1 MPRRNARLAK
11 QPSPKRPAQ
20 SERQPQPTARPLPSG
35 GAAGPMSPKA
45 ERLYRQAEAAQQ
57 RNELGV
63 ARDLLEEAIQW
74 APHVDLYLA
83 YSEVAAR
90 LGSTERAISLLQG
103 GIKRFPISAPIYVSH
118 AALLALRG
126 RTDQAAA
133 TLRRGLTHAPEA
145 ATLHWALA
153 SLLVDIG
160 DERDFAAAA
169 RHAKKAEQLGLVE
182 VKEDPRYRTLWF
194 VTGSKL
200 GRQTVACFRAAGFE
214 VHVERLTDEYADL
227 TLRTE
232 QLAFTDGYGLGGR
245 VLARCFLRDVIDWA
259 TLLQLADVLVDPPYQ
274 ALNRDVAFAIMG
286 DSTRW
291 HNALYRFIGDSHE
304 AIVPLD
310 HETLEGAN
318 LHQVLDRWLSR
329 RNLFDDRFPVSGRHF
344 YGRELELRQIRANID
359 DGRHTGIYGLRKV
372 GKTSLLYQLRG
383 TRPLDLVVYVDLQEI
398 RGTGQQDCA
407 YLFWAIG
414 RRLYEIVSER
424 QLLDKEQIDGTLRL
438 GAVRTY
444 TAIRQPQN
452 NALRFDE
459 DLSRL
464 LDALDADPTLPD
476 VKVVITIDELEYML
490 PISDANPGFRGYADF
505 FAYLRGVGQ
514 RTRGRVVSVVTAANP
529 LVSETP
535 NWGSRENPV
544 FQFYQDVFLP
554 PLDEDVCAEMVQQL
568 GRGMGVSFDRDS
580 LALVYREAGGHPY
593 ITRQLCGHI
602 VRGYDYRPLRITR
615 QIVEESLETFVR
627 DKGAIFE
634 EILYRLETHFPEE
647 NELLPFIADGVV
659 EPAALA
665 TLSDQP
671 IERALRHLLGY
682 QIVEYVGGEYRI
694 KIRLLH
700 RWLRRFRLGQA
711 D

>member
-1 MPRRNARLAK
+1 
-11 QPSPKRPAQ
+11 
-20 SERQPQPTARPLPSG
+20 
-35 GAAGPMSPKA
+35 MSPKA
-45 ERLYRQAEAAQQ
+45 ERLYRQAEAA
-57 RNELGV
+57 RARSEWGA
-63 ARDLLEEAIQW
+63 ARDLLEEAIRW

-83 YSEVAAR
+83 YAAVAEQ
-90 LGSTERAISLLQG
+90 GGGTERAISVLQS
-103 GIKRFPISAPIYVSH
+103 GIKRFGESAPLYVSH
-118 AALLALRG
+118 ASLLVLRG
-126 RTDQAAA
+126 RVDQAALS
-133 TLRRGLTHAPEA
+133 LRKGLNRTRGA

-160 DERDFAAAA
+160 DQRDFTEAA
-169 RHAKKAEQLGLVE
+169 RHARRAEQLGLTE
-182 VKEDPRYRTLWF
+182 IRDDPRYRILWF
-194 VTGSKL
+194 VTSSPL
-200 GRQTVACFRAAGFE
+200 GRPTVACFRAAGFE
-214 VHVERLTDEYADL
+214 VHVEQLTDEYIDL
-227 TLRTE
+227 TVRTT
-232 QLAFTDGYGLGGR
+232 QPAYTDGYGLGGR
-245 VLARCFLRDVIDWA
+245 VLVRCYLRDVIDWA
-259 TLLQLADVLVDPPYQ
+259 TLLELAESLTAPRHPD
-274 ALNRDVAFAIMG
+274 LNRDVVFAVLT
-286 DSTRW
+286 DATRW

-310 HETLEGAN
+310 HETMAGGDLQ
-318 LHQVLDRWLSR
+318 QVLDRWLSR

-344 YGRELELRQIRANID
+344 YGRELELRQIRANIE

-372 GKTSLLYQLRG
+372 GKTSLLYQLRE
-383 TRPLDLVVYVDLQEI
+383 TRPFDLVVYVDLQEI

-407 YLFWAIG
+407 YLFWAIS
-414 RRLYEIVSER
+414 RRLHEIVSER
-424 QLLDKEQIDGTLRL
+424 ELLGPELANASLKLGTV
-438 GAVRTY
+438 ATY
-444 TAIRQPQN
+444 SAIRQAQN

-459 DLSRL
+459 DMSRL
-464 LDALDADPTLPD
+464 LDALSADETLPPI
-476 VKVVITIDELEYML
+476 KVVITIDELEYML

-505 FAYLRGVGQ
+505 FAYLRGLGQ

-529 LVSETP
+529 IVSETP

-554 PLDEDVCAEMVQQL
+554 PLDEDVCAEMVEQL
-568 GRGMGVSFDRDS
+568 GRGMGVGFDRDS

-602 VRGYDYRPLRITR
+602 VRGYPYRPLRITR
-615 QIVEESLETFVR
+615 QIVEDSLETFVR

-659 EPAALA
+659 APAALA

-671 IERALRHLLGY
+671 IDRALRHLVGY
-682 QIVEYVGGEYRI
+682 QIVEYVDGEYRI

-700 RWLRRFRLGQA
+700 RWLRRFRLGQV

>member
-1 MPRRNARLAK
+1 
-11 QPSPKRPAQ
+11 
-20 SERQPQPTARPLPSG
+20 
-35 GAAGPMSPKA
+35 MSPKA
-45 ERLYRQAEAAQQ
+45 ERLWRQAEAARE
-57 RNELGV
+57 RNDLTA
-63 ARDLLEEAIQW
+63 ARDLLEEAIEW
-74 APHVDLYLA
+74 APHVDLYVA
-83 YSEVAAR
+83 YASVAER
-90 LGSTERAISLLQG
+90 LGSTERAISLLQA
-103 GIKRFPISAPIYVSH
+103 GIKRFPTAAPLYVSH
-118 AALLALRG
+118 AGLLLLRG
-126 RTDQAAA
+126 RAEQAAG
-133 TLRRGLTHAPEA
+133 TLRRGLTRDPDA

-153 SLLVDIG
+153 SLLVDVG

-169 RHAKKAEQLGLVE
+169 RHAKRAEQLGLTE
-182 VKEDPRYRTLWF
+182 VRDDPRYRTLWF

-214 VHVERLTDEYADL
+214 VRVEKLTDEYADL
-227 TLRTE
+227 TVQT
-232 QLAFTDGYGLGGR
+232 QQPAYTDGYGLGGR
-245 VLARCFLRDVIDWA
+245 VLARCFLREVIDWA
-259 TLLQLADVLVDPPYQ
+259 TFLNLADALVDAPYPEM
-274 ALNRDVAFAIMG
+274 NRDVVFAILP
-286 DSTRW
+286 DSTPW

-310 HETLEGAN
+310 HETLGSTD
-318 LHQVLDRWLSR
+318 LQQVLDRWLSR

-344 YGRELELRQIRANID
+344 YGRELELRQIRANIE

-398 RGTGQQDCA
+398 RGAGLQDCA

-414 RRLYEIVSER
+414 RRLHELVTER
-424 QLLDKEQIDGTLRL
+424 SLLEPSQVDETLKL

-444 TAIRQPQN
+444 TAIRQPQY

-459 DLSRL
+459 DMSRL
-464 LDALDADPTLPD
+464 LEALTADPTLPD
-476 VKVVITIDELEYML
+476 IKVVITIDELEYML
-490 PISDANPGFRGYADF
+490 PISEANPGFRGYADF

-602 VRGYDYRPLRITR
+602 VRGYAYRPLRITR
-615 QIVEESLETFVR
+615 QIVEDSLETFVR

-671 IERALRHLLGY
+671 IDRALRHLLGY
-682 QIVEYVGGEYRI
+682 QIVEYFGGEYRI

>member
-1 MPRRNARLAK
+1 M
-11 QPSPKRPAQ
+11 
-20 SERQPQPTARPLPSG
+20 
-35 GAAGPMSPKA
+35 
-45 ERLYRQAEAAQQ
+45 
-57 RNELGV
+57 
-63 ARDLLEEAIQW
+63 
-74 APHVDLYLA
+74 
-83 YSEVAAR
+83 
-90 LGSTERAISLLQG
+90 
-103 GIKRFPISAPIYVSH
+103 
-118 AALLALRG
+118 
-126 RTDQAAA
+126 
-133 TLRRGLTHAPEA
+133 
-145 ATLHWALA
+145 
-153 SLLVDIG
+153 
-160 DERDFAAAA
+160 
-169 RHAKKAEQLGLVE
+169 
-182 VKEDPRYRTLWF
+182 
-194 VTGSKL
+194 
-200 GRQTVACFRAAGFE
+200 
-214 VHVERLTDEYADL
+214 
-227 TLRTE
+227 
-232 QLAFTDGYGLGGR
+232 
-245 VLARCFLRDVIDWA
+245 
-259 TLLQLADVLVDPPYQ
+259 
-274 ALNRDVAFAIMG
+274 
-286 DSTRW
+286 
-291 HNALYRFIGDSHE
+291 
-304 AIVPLD
+304 PLD

-318 LHQVLDRWLSR
+318 LQQVLDRWLSR

-398 RGTGQQDCA
+398 RGPASRTAPTCS
-407 YLFWAIG
+407 G
-414 RRLYEIVSER
+414 RSAAGCTRSWPSGSCWTR
-424 QLLDKEQIDGTLRL
+424 SRSTRTLQL

-476 VKVVITIDELEYML
+476 IKVVITIDELEYML

-568 GRGMGVSFDRDS
+568 GRGMGVSFDQDS

-615 QIVEESLETFVR
+615 QIVEREPRDVR
-627 DKGAIFE
+627 ARQGRDLRGDPLPPGDPLPGGERAAAVHRRRRRRAGRAGDALGPADRAGAA
-634 EILYRLETHFPEE
+634 P
-647 NELLPFIADGVV
+647 PAGVPDRGV
-659 EPAALA
+659 RRRRVPDQDPPAASLA
-665 TLSDQP
+665 APVPARTGGLD
-671 IERALRHLLGY
+671 RAAR
-682 QIVEYVGGEYRI
+682 E
-694 KIRLLH
+694 
-700 RWLRRFRLGQA
+700 
-711 D
+711 